1 MTTTLNISPQG
12 IPVTNHGNEFLENV
26 GNGERKNLENVMKW
40 YSEYLENAGNGML
53 KKLESMRNSFSEL
66 SNHYAVLY

>member
-26 GNGERKNLENVMKW
+26 GNG
-40 YSEYLENAGNGML
+40 ML